1 LTPRLKRRRA
11 RGRAREGG
19 QLEHAPVPTRS
30 VLRKPLADELAP
42 VWAWESSGRRPPHA
56 AKWTSHGTTAGNHA
70 RDVHR
75 KRPGLLGRRRDFERV
90 LQPHARASHDRDR
103 DPAQAAAAGIQ
114 RPSATRSTEQVGR
127 RGLAAEGTGTCQR
140 LSARRWRDRSVAAD
154 SDVEPHRAR
163 RWRDRGGRTPAYT
176 PAEAEAG
183 LRSLSVVACSADT
196 SPLPRRIGIAFD
208 DGSSR
213 GCRYLAWVS
222 SRLRVRL
229 DRHQAS
235 PMSCSRRASSA
246 RPGRSSS
253 E

>member
-75 KRPGLLGRRRDFERV
+75 KRPGLPGRRRDFERV
-90 LQPHARASHDRDR
+90 LQPHARASDDRDR

-114 RPSATRSTEQVGR
+114 RPSATRSTEQVD
-127 RGLAAEGTGTCQR
+127 AAASPQRELGPASACQRVDGGTGQSLRTQTWSR
-140 LSARRWRDRSVAAD
+140 IGPAGGGI
-154 SDVEPHRAR
+154 E
-163 RWRDRGGRTPAYT
+163 GGRTPAYT

-196 SPLPRRIGIAFD
+196 SPLPRRTGIAFD

-213 GCRYLAWVS
+213 GCRYLA
-222 SRLRVRL
+222 
-229 DRHQAS
+229 
-235 PMSCSRRASSA
+235 
-246 RPGRSSS
+246 
-253 E
+253 